1 MSPCGMPLSIARQK
15 LEAHFGFGDF
25 RPGQRRIVQAVLAGH
40 DVLAVLPTGAG
51 KSVCFQVPALIS
63 PGVTLVISPLISLMQ
78 DQVEAAV
85 RRGIPA
91 ALINSTLGAEQ
102 QREVIARVAGGG
114 CRLLYV
120 APERLAR
127 LALELSGRRVRP
139 ALLAVD
145 EAHCISE
152 WGHDF
157 RPAYRSIRVARE
169 ALGWPQTIAL
179 TGSATRDVR
188 DEVITSLGLGSG
200 HRDIGARRATVHVG
214 SFDRPNLWFGVRV
227 VKDQRARLR
236 ELLGLVEGERGARIV
251 YVSTRNIAEALA
263 RILWQRGLRAAP
275 YHAGLSKP
283 GRADTLRRFLDGDL
297 AVVVATCAFGMG
309 IDKPDVRLVVHWT
322 MPPTPES
329 YYQEAGRAGRDG
341 EPARCLLLYR
351 REDTAMHRLQLDV
364 TFPPERLVER
374 AWREPDYRRRLPANV
389 QASVERLRVE
399 LAGAGGRPDWRE
411 VRRRKR
417 LALTRL
423 RAVERY
429 AAGGSCR
436 RRALIGWFG
445 ERLPRCS
452 GCDRCDSGSR

>member
-1 MSPCGMPLSIARQK
+1 MDDELMARGRRLLAQ
-15 LEAHFGFGDF
+15 HFGFQDF
-25 RPGQRRIVQAVLAGH
+25 RAGQVPVVRAVLAGG

-85 RRGIPA
+85 RRGMPA
-91 ALINSTLGAEQ
+91 ALINSTLDAGR
-102 QREVIARVAGGG
+102 QREVIDRVSEGA

-120 APERLAR
+120 APERLPR
-127 LALELSGRRVRP
+127 LASELAGRGIRP
-139 ALLAVD
+139 AILAVD

-157 RPAYRSIRVARE
+157 RPAYRSIRAARE

-179 TGSATRDVR
+179 TGSATRQVR
-188 DEVITSLGLGSG
+188 DEIVASLGLGSG
-200 HRDIGARRATVHVG
+200 YLSIAARPVTGHVG
-214 SFDRPNLWFGVRV
+214 SFDRPNLWFGVGA
-227 VKDQRARLR
+227 VKDERARLG
-236 ELLGLVEGERGARIV
+236 ELLRLVEGERGARIV

-263 RILWQRGLRAAP
+263 RILWQRGVRTLP
-275 YHAGLSKP
+275 YHAGLTKP
-283 GRADTLRRFLDGDL
+283 RRAETLRRFLDGD
-297 AVVVATCAFGMG
+297 VSTVVATCAFGMG

-341 EPARCLLLYR
+341 QPARCLLLYR
-351 REDTAMHRLQLDV
+351 HQDAVIHRRQLDV
-364 TFPPERLVER
+364 TFPPEPIVER
-374 AWREPDYRRRLPANV
+374 AWGDPRQLARLPSSV
-389 QASVERLRVE
+389 QTSVERLRVE
-399 LAGAGGRPDWRE
+399 LARPGGRPDWSG
-411 VRRRKR
+411 VRTRKR

-423 RAVERY
+423 GAVERY
-429 AAGGSCR
+429 ATDHRCR

-452 GCDRCDSGSR
+452 GCDRCGSGPR